1 MRLTADKYEMLISEA
16 QRARSSAYAPYSGF
30 TVGAA
35 ALCEEGRIYRG
46 FNIENASYSAT
57 VCAERVAIYSA
68 MASGE
73 GKILAVAVVG
83 AKANEEPR
91 DRTFPCGVCLQV
103 MRELCPECEVVT
115 SAKDG
120 IGVWELSELLPH
132 GFDNLKG

>member
-1 MRLTADKYEMLISEA
+1 MKLTADKYEMLISEA
-16 QRARSSAYAPYSGF
+16 QMARSSAYAPYSGF

-91 DRTFPCGVCLQV
+91 DHTFPCGVCLQV

-115 SAKDG
+115 STKDG
-120 IGVWELSELLPH
+120 IGVWGLSELLPH